1 MFRRLT
7 LIGTLLILFGMTL
20 ADSENL
26 IVPFV
31 VVMAGTVMVLIGRR
45 DEDGEEDYTE

>member
-1 MFRRLT
+1 MFRRLN

-31 VVMAGTVMVLIGRR
+31 VMMIGAVMVLIGRR
-45 DEDGEEDYTE
+45 DGDGEEDLTE